1 MVGGGGRYRDGEVSG
16 TGPRQG
22 SRGESPSW
30 LQMEAEVKNR
40 KKGWLA
46 PTRSKVGSPWHWG
59 PGARQV
65 SPWMTEDHICV
76 NGLVLYAG

>member
-1 MVGGGGRYRDGEVSG
+1 
-16 TGPRQG
+16 
-22 SRGESPSW
+22 
-30 LQMEAEVKNR
+30 MEAEVKDR